1 MNSLSSENKKFSEI
15 DTGVFASNFL
25 SHRPRILLRLDDF
38 GREIGII
45 AENLAIY
52 VKKEDFSKLISK
64 MLEFYLGFADTLS
77 AALLLNKIHML
88 YFKKVKEL
96 RSDE

>member
-38 GREIGII
+38 GREVGII

-64 MLEFYLGFADTLS
+64 MLEFYLNFASTVDI
-77 AALLLNKIHML
+77 ALLLNKIHML
-88 YFKKVKEL
+88 YFKKIKEL